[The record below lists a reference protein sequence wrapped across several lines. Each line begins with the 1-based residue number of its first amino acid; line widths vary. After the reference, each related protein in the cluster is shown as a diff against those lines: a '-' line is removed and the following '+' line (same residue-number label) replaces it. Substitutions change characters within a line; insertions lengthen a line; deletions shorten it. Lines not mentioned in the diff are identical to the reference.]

1 MLLSNRT
8 TVPVVLSRDLDTGAY
23 EAKCVTLREC
33 VGRGSTEAEAMARLK
48 EHARELL
55 ADRKARDAPLFD
67 EARIIFVEIALDD
80 E

>member
-1 MLLSNRT
+1 
-8 TVPVVLSRDLDTGAY
+8 
-23 EAKCVTLREC
+23 
-33 VGRGSTEAEAMARLK
+33 MARLK

-55 ADRKARDAPLFD
+55 ADRKARDAPMFD